1 MKEGTGTIMITT
13 LIQDYTNKEFQIIL
27 KDIVAK
33 LALNSTLWI
42 HISSN
47 EMRVST
53 WYSFRQTN
61 FKNGCKFRILVSL
74 RVLCS
79 KRHYI

>member
-1 MKEGTGTIMITT
+1 MITT

-61 FKNGCKFRILVSL
+61 FKNFPRIFQEQITVFRD
-74 RVLCS
+74 
-79 KRHYI
+79 

>member
-1 MKEGTGTIMITT
+1 LKEGTGKITITT

-61 FKNGCKFRILVSL
+61 FKNFSRIFQEQITVFRD
-74 RVLCS
+74 
-79 KRHYI
+79 

>member
-1 MKEGTGTIMITT
+1 MMTT

-27 KDIVAK
+27 KNTVAN

-53 WYSFRQTN
+53 WYSFKQTN
-61 FKNGCKFRILVSL
+61 FKYFPRIFQEQITVFRD
-74 RVLCS
+74 
-79 KRHYI
+79 

>member
-1 MKEGTGTIMITT
+1 MITT

-33 LALNSTLWI
+33 LTLNSTLWI

-53 WYSFRQTN
+53 WYSFRQTSFRN
-61 FKNGCKFRILVSL
+61 FPRIFQEQITVFRD
-74 RVLCS
+74 
-79 KRHYI
+79 